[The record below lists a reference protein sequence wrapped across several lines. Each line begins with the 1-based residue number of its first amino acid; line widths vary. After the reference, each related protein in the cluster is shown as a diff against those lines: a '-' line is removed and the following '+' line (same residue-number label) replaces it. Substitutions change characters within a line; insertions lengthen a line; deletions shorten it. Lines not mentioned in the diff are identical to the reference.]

1 MTALTTREI
10 DMHLNHDPI
19 LRASQPVDPRCFMLP
34 VLLVFLGV
42 VGLLGVVATEPPLD
56 AVADEP
62 AAGVAVLVM
71 LSAAATGSALPAL
84 EPRVAPAALAP
95 HGDTTVPSADSALR
109 DLPTPTGETHAPTF

>member
-1 MTALTTREI
+1 MSMTTFRANNAPHPERSASWWLLLPLTF
-10 DMHLNHDPI
+10 
-19 LRASQPVDPRCFMLP
+19 V
-34 VLLVFLGV
+34 
-42 VGLLGVVATEPPLD
+42 
-56 AVADEP
+56 